1 MSIFLFFLEQSIYYY
16 SSFSMTYQFL
26 ELQSLIISCFCTVSP
41 DVSIEDAIRKWH
53 RAIAS

>member
-1 MSIFLFFLEQSIYYY
+1 
-16 SSFSMTYQFL
+16 MTYQFL